1 MNLDAKLLVKIN
13 SNKKT
18 QKSNYQNSITKL
30 ISVYK
35 KFTKYN
41 YIIYWFVVWK
51 GIIWQLK

>member
-18 QKSNYQNSITKL
+18 KKYNYQNSITKL

-35 KFTKYN
+35 KLTKYN
-41 YIIYWFVVWK
+41 YIIY
-51 GIIWQLK
+51 

>member
-18 QKSNYQNSITKL
+18 QKSNCQNSITKL

-41 YIIYWFVVWK
+41 YIIY
-51 GIIWQLK
+51 

>member
-30 ISVYK
+30 IK
-35 KFTKYN
+35 CLQKIHK
-41 YIIYWFVVWK
+41 I
-51 GIIWQLK
+51 

>member
-30 ISVYK
+30 ISAYK

-41 YIIYWFVVWK
+41 YIIY
-51 GIIWQLK
+51 